1 MTTIAET
8 AERAG
13 TAIRKNQRPRR
24 QWIGLLFVAPFVALY
39 LWLMIYPLVTGVV
52 MSFQYQDLLS
62 GVTEFVGWWN
72 YEDLFADPIFIGSI
86 FNTLRFVL
94 LTVPPFVIIGLLIA
108 LALNRPT
115 RGAAIMRALFFGPHV
130 LSVTVVTLI
139 WKTVYLPN
147 VGMIDAGAVAMG
159 MEPVSVLL
167 NPDWALAAVGL
178 VTVWWAI
185 GLPMMLFLAGLQQI
199 PEDMYEAAALDRAG
213 SWTTFWRVTLPSIRR
228 TLILVIMLQTAA
240 QLQLFGQSQLL
251 TAGGPSGASRT
262 AVLFLFEV
270 AFGRWELGYAS
281 AAAEIL
287 FLIMLVAAGLQFWV
301 SRKRGE
307 A

>member
-1 MTTIAET
+1 MTVIAET

-13 TAIRKNQRPRR
+13 ATIRSNHRPSR

-72 YEDLFADPIFIGSI
+72 YEDLFADPISIGSI

-94 LTVPPFVIIGLLIA
+94 LTVPPFVIVGLLIA

-147 VGMIDAGAVAMG
+147 VGMIDASAAAMG
-159 MEPVSVLL
+159 LEPVSVLL

-185 GLPMMLFLAGLQQI
+185 GLPMMLFLAALQQVPDDI
-199 PEDMYEAAALDRAG
+199 YEAAKLDSAG
-213 SWTTFWRVTLPSIRR
+213 PARILFTITIPSIAKM
-228 TLILVIMLQTAA
+228 IVLVAVIEVVLQF
-240 QLQLFGQSQLL
+240 QVFGQINLL
-251 TAGGPSGASRT
+251 TGGGPNNTTRT
-262 AVLFLFEV
+262 MVMFIYQAGFQQWQ
-270 AFGRWELGYAS
+270 AGYA
-281 AAAEIL
+281 AAASQIL